1 VFDVR
6 VDHDPQRCLLQ
17 VQQLREHVRLRVSAA
32 SSTAY
37 LLYPEWQGYG
47 VANAVHRGAV
57 AMAHTLFPNVSFTTT
72 DNPLDE
78 TLTVRDGVLGL
89 DSIAARF
96 RATLAAL
103 RENGPDQLVTIGG
116 TCGVEAAPVAYLN
129 ERYDGDL
136 AVVWFD
142 AHGDLN
148 SPETSPSG
156 HFHGMVLRTLTGE
169 GPRDY
174 VDAIRRPL
182 QPRQIVLAGTRDLD
196 SGELAY
202 IRQHGV
208 TVVDPDALRDPDAVT
223 GAIRACGFANVYL
236 HLDLDCFRPDEIP
249 DTLMRTP
256 GGPAFDEVAAA
267 LALLRRSFH
276 VAGWSLVE
284 YVDRGGT
291 SLGRLKEI
299 VQGPS

>member
-1 VFDVR
+1 LSP
-6 VDHDPQRCLLQ
+6 H
-17 VQQLREHVRLRVSAA
+17 
-32 SSTAY
+32 TAY

-47 VANAVHRGAV
+47 VANAVHRGAM
-57 AMAHTLFPNVSFTTT
+57 AMAHVLFPRVSFTTI

-96 RATLAAL
+96 RATLAVL
-103 RENGPDQLVTIGG
+103 RERAPDRVVTVGG

-129 ERYDGDL
+129 ERFDGDL

-142 AHGDLN
+142 AHGDVN

-156 HFHGMVLRTLTGE
+156 HFHGMVLRTLAGE

-182 QPRQIVLAGTRDLD
+182 QPRQIVLAATRDLD
-196 SGELAY
+196 SGESAY
-202 IRQHGV
+202 IRQHGIA
-208 TVVDPDALRDPDAVT
+208 VVDPDALRDPDAV
-223 GAIRACGFANVYL
+223 GAAIQARGLTNVYL
-236 HLDLDCFRPDEIP
+236 HFDLDCFHPDEVP

-256 GGPAFDEVAAA
+256 GGPTFDQVTAA
-267 LALLRRSFH
+267 LASLRGNFH
-276 VAGWSLVE
+276 VAGWSIVE
-284 YVDRGGT
+284 YVERGGT
-291 SLGRLKEI
+291 SLERLKEI
-299 VQGPS
+299 VRGLD

>member
-1 VFDVR
+1 VIRGALLAAPNRRRRFF
-6 VDHDPQRCLLQ
+6 PQSEIRNPNSEMIRN
-17 VQQLREHVRLRVSAA
+17 V
-32 SSTAY
+32 AY

-47 VANAVHRGAV
+47 VANDVHSGAV
-57 AMAHTLFPNVSFTTT
+57 AMARALFPSVSFTTI

-96 RATLAAL
+96 GATLAAL
-103 RENGPDQLVTIGG
+103 RERAPDQVVTIGG

-129 ERYDGDL
+129 ERLDGDL

-156 HFHGMVLRTLTGE
+156 HFHGMVLRTLAGE

-174 VDAIRRPL
+174 VETMRRPL
-182 QPRQIVLAGTRDLD
+182 KPRQIVLAGTRDLD
-196 SGELAY
+196 PGESAY
-202 IRQHGV
+202 IQQHGV
-208 TVVDPDALRDPDAVT
+208 AVIDPHALRDPEAVT
-223 GAIRACGFANVYL
+223 AAIHARGFTNVYL
-236 HLDLDCFRPDEIP
+236 HLDLDCFRPDEIA

-256 GGPAFDEVAAA
+256 DGPAFDEVAAA
-267 LALLRRSFH
+267 LASPRANFA
-276 VAGWSLVE
+276 VAGWSIVE
-284 YVDRGGT
+284 YVERGGR
-291 SLGRLKEI
+291 SLERLKKI
-299 VQGPS
+299 VQGPE

>member
-1 VFDVR
+1 MIPR
-6 VDHDPQRCLLQ
+6 
-17 VQQLREHVRLRVSAA
+17 
-32 SSTAY
+32 TAY

-47 VANAVHRGAV
+47 VANDVHRGAV
-57 AMAHTLFPNVSFTTT
+57 AMARTLFPTVDFTTV
-72 DNPLDE
+72 DSPLDE

-103 RENGPDQLVTIGG
+103 RERAPDQIVTIGG
-116 TCGVEAAPVAYLN
+116 TCGVEAAPIAYLN
-129 ERYDGDL
+129 ERFDGDL

-156 HFHGMVLRTLTGE
+156 HFHGMVLRTLAGE

-196 SGELAY
+196 SRESTY
-202 IRQHGV
+202 IREHGIA
-208 TVVDPDALRDPDAVT
+208 VVDPDALRDPDAVT
-223 GAIRACGFANVYL
+223 TAIRARGFTNVYL

-256 GGPAFDEVAAA
+256 HGPAFDEVVAAFA
-267 LALLRRSFH
+267 SLRGNFH

-284 YVDRGGT
+284 CVERGGR
-291 SLGRLKEI
+291 SIERLKEI
-299 VQGPS
+299 VQGPA